1 MTWQG
6 GKRGREIGSISPFA
20 RLKPLTADKDDSE
33 TGFKQLA
40 QALSDYKKPT
50 LLHVRLVTGQEGE
63 RVEHWEIKAGSKD
76 AKVQRREPKRADV
89 VVVMRSETWSQIA
102 QGILAPYDALFAG
115 KLRVGGNV
123 EMAKDITRHLSD
135 PRFPYVS
142 PC

>member
-6 GKRGREIGSISPFA
+6 GKRGREIGPTSPFA
-20 RLKPLTADKDDSE
+20 RLRPLAAGKDDSE
-33 TGFKQLA
+33 AGLKQLA

-50 LLHVRLVTGQEGE
+50 LLHVRLVTGKEGE

-76 AKVQRREPKRADV
+76 ATVQRKEPMKADV
-89 VVVMRSETWSQIA
+89 VVVMRPETWSQIA
-102 QGILAPYDALFAG
+102 QGMLAPYDALFAG
-115 KLRVGGNV
+115 KLRVGGDV
-123 EMAKDITRHLSD
+123 ETAKDITRHLSD